1 MSVESKKKMGDIL
14 IEKNIID
21 NVQLEKAMLVQ
32 NKTGERLGQVLI
44 KLGFAT
50 EEDII
55 NVLGVQ
61 LGVSKIKLNNIVLM
75 PDIIKM
81 VPEKIIRQHRVVPVR
96 KVGNRLTVAINDPL
110 NVVVLD
116 DLHIAT
122 GCEIEPV
129 LATEKDIDWALQ
141 KLFGFQDLIKKA
153 ARAFDA
159 LPTVNVPTFNLNEV
173 SDVLSD
179 EAPTIKIVNSLI
191 HEAVK
196 ERASDIHI
204 EPQSHDVRIRY
215 RIDGVLRDV
224 MVLPKQWL
232 ASIVSR
238 IKIMA
243 DMDIAEKRIPLDGRI
258 QVKVSK
264 ENIDLRISSIPTVF
278 GEKVVIRILDKSAV
292 AVNLDQLGFSP
303 EVLKVYRRK
312 IISRSNG
319 MVLITGPTGSGKTT
333 TLYSTLNE
341 INTPEKNIITIED
354 PVEYVLENINQI
366 KVNNKAGLTFPVGLR
381 AILRQD
387 PDIIMVGEI
396 RDNET
401 ARIAVRAATTGHLVF
416 STLHT
421 NDAAGALPRLIDMEV
436 EPFLV
441 ASSVIAVLAQRLV
454 RVICPGCKNPYQLPD
469 YCLERNFLGIPDQV
483 PITLYR
489 GTGCPYCAQTGYLGR
504 MMIQELLPIT
514 QVQRNL
520 INTRASAEEIKHSAV
535 QQGMVGITQDGIQK
549 VLIGLTTIEEVM
561 RVALMEG

>member
-1 MSVESKKKMGDIL
+1 MSMESKKKIGDIL
-14 IEKNIID
+14 IEEKIID
-21 NVQLEKAMLVQ
+21 NFQLAKALKVQK
-32 NKTGERLGQVLI
+32 NTDERLGQVLI
-44 KLGFAT
+44 KLGFVT
-50 EEDII
+50 EQDIA
-55 NVLGVQ
+55 NVLEVQ
-61 LGVSKIKLNNIVLM
+61 LGISKIKLGNVILM
-75 PDIIKM
+75 PDIIKL
-81 VPEKIIRQHRVVPVR
+81 VPEMIIRQHQVVPV
-96 KVGNRLTVAINDPL
+96 KKAGNKLTVAMIDPL

-129 LATEKDIDWALQ
+129 LATEKEINWALQ
-141 KLFGFQDLIKKA
+141 KLFGFQDLIK
-153 ARAFDA
+153 RAVREFEE
-159 LPTVNVPTFNLNEV
+159 LPIINAPTFNLNEV
-173 SDVLSD
+173 SDVLID

-191 HEAVK
+191 QQAVK

-204 EPQSHDVRIRY
+204 EPRSHDVRIRY
-215 RIDGVLRDV
+215 RIDGVLRDA
-224 MVLPKQWL
+224 MILPRQSL
-232 ASIVSR
+232 ASVVSR

-258 QVKVSK
+258 QVIVNK
-264 ENIDLRISSIPTVF
+264 ENIDLRVSSIPTVF

-292 AVNLDQLGFSP
+292 AVTLNRLGFSP
-303 EVLKVYRRK
+303 EILEIYRK
-312 IISRSNG
+312 IIFRSNG

-341 INTPEKNIITIED
+341 INSPEKNIITIED
-354 PVEYVLENINQI
+354 PVEYVLDNINQI
-366 KVNNKAGLTFPVGLR
+366 KVNNKAGLTFAKGLR

-387 PDIIMVGEI
+387 PDIVMVGEI

-454 RVICPGCKNPYQLPD
+454 RVICPWCKKSYQLPD
-469 YCLERNFLGIPDQV
+469 NCVERDFLGIPDKV
-483 PITLYR
+483 PVTLYR
-489 GTGCPYCAQTGYLGR
+489 GSGCSYCAQTGYFGR
-504 MMIQELLPIT
+504 IAIQELLPIT
-514 QVQRNL
+514 QVQRNM
-520 INTRASAEEIKHSAV
+520 ITARASAEEIKHSAV

-561 RVALMEG
+561 RVALVEG